1 MNKQEIDSLSG
12 RALDMAIEKY
22 VFGND
27 KPAKARDKWGWL
39 QNSDGIWQCEQQDC
53 IDGEWQRSWSVV
65 EWPPEYHKS
74 DYLAFKVVEKILD
87 DNQQRF
93 AFDLYFGTLS
103 HKWCAEFFEPRRNFN
118 SSDKSRPTAICRAAL
133 KVVCSD

>member
-1 MNKQEIDSLSG
+1 MNEQMIDSLSG
-12 RALDMAIEKY
+12 RALDLAVEEY
-22 VFGND
+22 VFGNVSPPND
-27 KPAKARDKWGWL
+27 KTDWL
-39 QNSDGIWQCEQQDC
+39 QEYKDGTWFGEKQ
-53 IDGEWQRSWSVV
+53 DGERAWYVV

-133 KVVCSD
+133 KVVCNETEKG